1 MIHEFRLVITS
12 HISYS
17 NISFYTVKNIQ
28 LRCSLCLQN
37 LPNVIKFSGTLCNI
51 FSVDVTYTATSCCSR
66 SVLFLGYNPRPAP
79 LNFFIPSTGVTLW
92 SVPSPCQNNH
102 LYGYAVKNA
111 FPKKIPNIPHS
122 YLCQYKVKI
131 DKHVSQI
138 FIFD

>member
-1 MIHEFRLVITS
+1 MKVVFVFVIHEFRLVITS

-17 NISFYTVKNIQ
+17 NISFYAVRNIQ
-28 LRCSLCLQN
+28 LMCSLCLQN

-51 FSVDVTYTATSCCSR
+51 FSVDVAYTATSCCSG

-111 FPKKIPNIPHS
+111 FHKNTTFISVSIS
-122 YLCQYKVKI
+122 CQNR
-131 DKHVSQI
+131 
-138 FIFD
+138 